1 MEDIKITS
9 MENHHEMTRELWT
22 KTIFSK
28 VRKDEQ
34 ALIVVGLHGGVAP
47 GPIVR
52 NVNTVAVGAVGLG
65 TLDGSPLVVTLPD
78 EPAELLLGAL
88 RGQS

>member
-34 ALIVVGLHGGVAP
+34 ALIVVGLHGGSPQAP
-47 GPIVR
+47 
-52 NVNTVAVGAVGLG
+52 LC
-65 TLDGSPLVVTLPD
+65 VTSTPSLWVPW
-78 EPAELLLGAL
+78 G
-88 RGQS
+88 